1 MPPRFMGGGLLSGAV
16 AVLQSEV
23 LGADV
28 RTRARASLGRRPPI
42 GSRAAVRATWEG
54 AAMSHPIADDF
65 AGIAARMRGQVTD
78 EDPDAELLRLHLA
91 LAAQGEELARIMAE
105 GDDLPS
111 GFTPASEDQER
122 RLDEAN
128 DAWWSL
134 FDEIT
139 AIPAQGL
146 AGQRAK
152 AATMLLV
159 LEHTIGNGIDGDNR

>member
-1 MPPRFMGGGLLSGAV
+1 
-16 AVLQSEV
+16 
-23 LGADV
+23 
-28 RTRARASLGRRPPI
+28 
-42 GSRAAVRATWEG
+42 
-54 AAMSHPIADDF
+54 MSHPIADDF

-139 AIPAQGL
+139 AIPAQGV